1 MKIFGCKTWEQAE
14 KPSDLYEDTQ
24 KPSLNM
30 CEVLDEERYQ
40 TLQQRNAKKWVGA
53 ILLMLTCEVNAEG
66 EGNNVEA
73 LDDSNKGSNES
84 NDKVNAVNGKDAYYV
99 LYIELL

>member
-1 MKIFGCKTWEQAE
+1 
-14 KPSDLYEDTQ
+14 
-24 KPSLNM
+24 
-30 CEVLDEERYQ
+30 
-40 TLQQRNAKKWVGA
+40 
-53 ILLMLTCEVNAEG
+53 MLTCEVNAEG

-84 NDKVNAVNGKDAYYV
+84 NDTVNAVNGKDAYYV